1 MIIDNLCT
9 PIAAH
14 NVKGEAVWTAEYEA
28 WGRICNETVSDGL
41 KVHVLFSIMMK
52 RTGCT
57 TTVFV
62 ITTKRMLDEIERT
75 GDLTTRDL
83 LRKSWSI

>member
-1 MIIDNLCT
+1 M

-28 WGRICNETVSDGL
+28 WGRICNENRFRRPQSPRSVQYHDEKNRLHYNRFLFQPKECWMKL
-41 KVHVLFSIMMK
+41 K
-52 RTGCT
+52 
-57 TTVFV
+57 
-62 ITTKRMLDEIERT
+62 RT

-83 LRKSWSI
+83 LRKGCGI